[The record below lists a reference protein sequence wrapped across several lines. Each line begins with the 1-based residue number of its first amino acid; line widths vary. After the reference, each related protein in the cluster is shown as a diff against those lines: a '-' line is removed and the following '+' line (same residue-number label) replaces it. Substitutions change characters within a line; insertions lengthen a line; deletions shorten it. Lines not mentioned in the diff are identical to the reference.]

1 MDISERVDLLF
12 RTILDEDGQEYSYR
26 QIEKLAGGEVSAT
39 SIWKLRIGKTKNPGQ
54 KMIRA
59 LSKAFR
65 VPVNYFFD
73 EVVSRENVPQYR
85 DEYRDSEKIVGQIA
99 LRAGQLNGEG
109 QEAILNLIAYIQKTH
124 ET

>member
-12 RTILDEDGQEYSYR
+12 RTVLDENGQEYSYR
-26 QIEKLAGGEVSAT
+26 QIEKLAGGDVSAT
-39 SIWKLRIGKTKNPGQ
+39 SIWKLRSGKTKNPGQ
-54 KMIRA
+54 KTIRA
-59 LSKAFR
+59 LSKAFG

-73 EVVSRENVPQYR
+73 KVVSRENIPQYR
-85 DEYRDSEKIVGQIA
+85 DEYRDSEKLVDQIA

-109 QEAILNLIAYIQKTH
+109 QEAILNLIDYIQKTH